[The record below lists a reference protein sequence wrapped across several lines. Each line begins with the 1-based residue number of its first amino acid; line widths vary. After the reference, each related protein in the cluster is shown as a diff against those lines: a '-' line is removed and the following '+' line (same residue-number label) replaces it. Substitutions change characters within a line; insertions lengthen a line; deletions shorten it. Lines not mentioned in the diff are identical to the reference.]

1 MIVRV
6 RVVLRR
12 TVVGNSGSLMFQEL
26 HKRKVKSLRQSTS
39 TKLILCKLIGQ
50 IPLVLLAVRR
60 VDRFL
65 CCVNMSCVGR
75 FVWRRWVTLWAYG
88 LSTITY
94 DHTNGQVIRAVIFL
108 MSKINSYGAFILK
121 DPVSTS

>member
-12 TVVGNSGSLMFQEL
+12 TVFGNSGSLMFQEL
-26 HKRKVKSLRQSTS
+26 HKRKVKSLRQSNS

-50 IPLVLLAVRR
+50 IPLVLLAVKR

-75 FVWRRWVTLWAYG
+75 FVWRR
-88 LSTITY
+88 
-94 DHTNGQVIRAVIFL
+94 
-108 MSKINSYGAFILK
+108 
-121 DPVSTS
+121 